1 MMLRNTNGNIFFP
14 VRGIFLLVV
23 VLLAAC
29 QPDPAEKV
37 VGRTEIIIGTPD
49 ELFSLFEEKNYT
61 SEAWQAGIRDV
72 PRIYITQISTRWQDT
87 SQKIPVIT
95 KKRIFF
101 RLVAPLALAGN
112 EDILADR
119 KKLLE
124 TAVNSAKDQKWLVPL
139 ARKYKLDVSNEAVTQ
154 QQFEELIKRVDI
166 IPVSLV
172 LAQSAEESGWGTSR
186 FAVHGNALFGQWDFS
201 GKGIKPKEQRKEL
214 GNYGI
219 AQFDSP
225 IESVAAYMLN
235 LNTHAAY
242 ARLRESR
249 AALRVENKPVSGF
262 ILAQTLDKYS
272 ERGMDYVHSL
282 HTMMRVNNLSQADDA
297 VLVGDE
303 EIYLVLKSLAGPFN

>member
-1 MMLRNTNGNIFFP
+1 MKPGTTAAASFISARIMLLAVI
-14 VRGIFLLVV
+14 
-23 VLLAAC
+23 VLLTAC
-29 QPDPAEKV
+29 QPDSTEKV
-37 VGRTEIIIGTPD
+37 VGRTEIVIGTPD
-49 ELFSLFEEKNYT
+49 ELFSLFDEKNYT

-72 PRIYITQISTRWQDT
+72 PRIYITQISSRWQDT
-87 SQKIPVIT
+87 AQKIPVIT
-95 KKRIFF
+95 KKKIFF
-101 RLVAPLALAGN
+101 RLVAPLALASN
-112 EDILADR
+112 EAILVDR

-124 TAVNSAKDQKWLVPL
+124 AAVNSDQDQKWLLPL
-139 ARKYKLDVSNEAVTQ
+139 ARKYKLDVFGSVVTQ
-154 QQFEELIKRVDI
+154 EQFEELIKRVDI
-166 IPVSLV
+166 VPVSLV

-201 GKGIKPKEQRKEL
+201 GNGIKPKEQRKEL

-225 IESVAAYMLN
+225 VESVAAYMLN

-242 ARLRESR
+242 ARLRDSR

-282 HTMMRVNNLSQADDA
+282 HAMMRVNNLSQTDNA

-303 EIYLVLKSLAGPFN
+303 EIYLVLKSLE

>member
-1 MMLRNTNGNIFFP
+1 MLRNTGGDTFFP
-14 VRGIFLLVV
+14 VRVIFLFVV

-29 QPDPAEKV
+29 QPDPADKV
-37 VGRTEIIIGTPD
+37 VGRTELVIGTPE
-49 ELFSLFEEKNYT
+49 ELFSLFAEKNYT

-72 PRIYITQISTRWQDT
+72 PRIYITQISSRWQDT

-95 KKRIFF
+95 KKKIFF
-101 RLVAPLALAGN
+101 RLLAPLALASN
-112 EDILADR
+112 EVILTDR

-124 TAVNSAKDQKWLVPL
+124 AAVNSEKDQQWLVPL
-139 ARKYKLDVSNEAVTQ
+139 ARKYKLDVSSGAVTQ

-242 ARLRESR
+242 ARLRENR

-282 HTMMRVNNLSQADDA
+282 HTMMRVNNLSQTDDA

-303 EIYLVLKSLAGPFN
+303 EIYLVLKSLEGKAN